1 MRGRVNRARRDAI
14 LIGIASLRHKLKR
27 NPSYRELVAEIGG
40 GKSNTH
46 RLVRRMI
53 VEGELPSAV
62 MLDRG

>member
-1 MRGRVNRARRDAI
+1 MRGRVNRERRDAI
-14 LIGIASLRHKLKR
+14 LGGIALLRHRLKR
-27 NPSYRELVAEIGG
+27 SPTYRELVAEIGG

-53 VEGELPSAV
+53 VEGELPPTV